1 MRPFTTTLAGI
12 GLATLTAIAP
22 AMAQNPQA
30 DYAACDAY
38 ARQAAEPYRNQANL
52 QGVGSAL
59 VGAGLGAALGGAV
72 GGGRGA
78 GIGAAS
84 GAIAGGGLGAVN
96 SSNASGQVQEIY
108 NSYFANCMN
117 SRGAAYG
124 APAYGAPAYAA
135 PAYGAPAYAAPAY
148 GAPAY
153 QQPQQPYPTNGY
165 RPY

>member
-1 MRPFTTTLAGI
+1 MKPEPRRAVRRVRTGQGELSMRPFKTTLAGI

-38 ARQAAEPYRNQANL
+38 ARQAAEPYRNQANA
-52 QGVGSAL
+52 QSVGTAL
-59 VGAGLGAALGGAV
+59 VGAGLGAAV

-96 SSNASGQVQEIY
+96 SANASGQVQEMY
-108 NSYFANCMN
+108 NSYFASCM
-117 SRGAAYG
+117 
-124 APAYGAPAYAA
+124 
-135 PAYGAPAYAAPAY
+135 
-148 GAPAY
+148 
-153 QQPQQPYPTNGY
+153 Q
-165 RPY
+165 